1 MNQLLQ
7 KVSEVGNVGRQKSK
21 VRMDEKEIK
30 ALYGDLVKIHRA
42 FKGGS
47 SCGIQEL
54 ECVIERLLPNR
65 SNLIITKMLSLIK
78 TVIIQ
83 AALI

>member
-1 MNQLLQ
+1 
-7 KVSEVGNVGRQKSK
+7 
-21 VRMDEKEIK
+21 MDEKEIK

-54 ECVIERLLPNR
+54 ECVIERLLRKQVQFDNYK
-65 SNLIITKMLSLIK
+65 NV
-78 TVIIQ
+78 VID
-83 AALI
+83 

>member
-7 KVSEVGNVGRQKSK
+7 KVSKAGNIGRPKSK
-21 VRMDEKEIK
+21 VTMNEKEVK
-30 ALYGDLVKIHRA
+30 DLYGDLVKIHRA

-54 ECVIERLLPNR
+54 ECVIERLLRKQVRFDDYKN
-65 SNLIITKMLSLIK
+65 
-78 TVIIQ
+78 VVVD
-83 AALI
+83 